1 MDIIILVNVQ
11 DNKNDQSIESALSSA
26 AASFGG
32 HLAGNYENEYI
43 VKMPLEDIITIQD
56 FEQKFFSLVKTGDI
70 IIGVGET
77 VDEALTAVKWMKEQK
92 RTGIKVFEPFM
103 NDLKA
108 QDDLTIEQQEN
119 KPAEQ
124 APEQNIESE
133 EIVIVQPEQ
142 NAGQ

>member
-124 APEQNIESE
+124 VPEQNIAE